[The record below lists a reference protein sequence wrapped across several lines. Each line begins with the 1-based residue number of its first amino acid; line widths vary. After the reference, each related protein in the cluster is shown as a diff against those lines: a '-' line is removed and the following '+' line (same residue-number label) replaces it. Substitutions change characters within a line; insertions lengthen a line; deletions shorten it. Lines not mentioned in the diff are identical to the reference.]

1 MGFFDWFLDIEK
13 PQQSRGT
20 EYTFKA
26 IKHKSSKYDDDITPK
41 KSKKKQISDLSF
53 DDYIGQEKVKNILD
67 AYFHSKVKQL
77 PHVLISGNAGF
88 GKTTLARIIA
98 NELKL
103 PFTEIMAQSIK
114 DKHHLKDL
122 VKRAGKGIL
131 FIDEIH
137 GLPRDTVEIIYAMME
152 DFRCD
157 GQRISPFTLIGAT
170 TEYGE
175 LLKDRRPFVDRF
187 KLNFELASY
196 SVNEMVQ
203 LINKY
208 VERKNYDIDEVS
220 MGIIAKNCKLVP
232 RTAIRLADATDTLG
246 DVMQAVYSYNI
257 VKDGLTEKDIKTL
270 EYLNMNK
277 KAGINSISAYLN
289 TPIQSYRYEIEP
301 YLLQMGYVLVIPGGR
316 QITPLGKQFLGSLK
330 A

>member
-1 MGFFDWFLDIEK
+1 MRVRARADGI
-13 PQQSRGT
+13 RGT
-20 EYTFKA
+20 AMWGVERMRPQTLDDYVGQEHLIGPNGVIRKA
-26 IKHKSSKYDDDITPK
+26 IQAGRIPSM
-41 KSKKKQISDLSF
+41 
-53 DDYIGQEKVKNILD
+53 ILWGPPG
-67 AYFHSKVKQL
+67 V
-77 PHVLISGNAGF
+77 
-88 GKTTLARIIA
+88 GKTTLAHLIA
-98 NELKL
+98 N
-103 PFTEIMAQSIK
+103 
-114 DKHHLKDL
+114 HLKRPFHVL
-122 VKRAGKGIL
+122 SAISSGVKDVREVIQKAEGAGMFSQAGAIL